1 MYKFFGSVNLV
12 DSHKKLRPSAIS
24 MEIYWVTQY
33 NWVQLC
39 TKVDIGITI
48 NNFLKLF
55 RYEVKIDYYE
65 K

>member
-1 MYKFFGSVNLV
+1 
-12 DSHKKLRPSAIS
+12 

-48 NNFLKLF
+48 NNLLKLF
-55 RYEVKIDYYE
+55 CYGVKIDYYE